1 MSSNANNLRKIE
13 INLPHSFK
21 DVVLNELQT
30 KGGIGFND
38 HVGENICVLKLENC
52 TRIELCCSSQR
63 SGELVSLLSSLRV
76 GMDFGTVTVMN
87 VTSMR
92 PNPINLLEEFN
103 YVKKKLVDANDRME
117 TERER
122 AMENA
127 SNETLKR
134 QKLKGWR
141 RGMRVGNFL
150 PFKGMKWNHGRRF
163 KEEAL
168 NKKFKYITAKAE
180 KSVEELWNEIID
192 FSIDSKAF
200 YVSALAASIISA
212 LGLLTDSPVIV
223 LSAMLISPLMG
234 PILSGAFAL
243 AIKDWVL
250 LFESILAEL
259 RAAAFTFGVGF
270 VSCAIFG
277 GYYES
282 RSTIPTNEML
292 SRTTESGLVS
302 GAIIALASGIIV
314 GNAVTSSGVNSLVGV
329 AISASLLPPI
339 VNSGILVALSVL
351 YCQDS
356 EESCS
361 GQRKFFKEALY
372 SLSLYAENVLIIA
385 VIAAFIFYSQRM
397 GEVKS
402 VYGSHSHVLNLS
414 DPLIQKKL
422 KLAAGV
428 DLFSYDRA
436 FTKLQEEKEIK
447 RDVGEGGRG
456 KEEDVEKGG
465 VLVAPSN
472 ATRKIDAPEE
482 EEEDNNSKKEELS
495 TNASSYSALRPFDE
509 PAGVHKP
516 EFLKDENAIS
526 LSQLNDVWKRFKKQL
541 IGWEGDSLPSR
552 EQHPRPS
559 SSSPGLRY
567 DDGEL

>member
-402 VYGSHSHVLNLS
+402 VYGLHSHVLNLS

-559 SSSPGLRY
+559 SSSPGSRY
-567 DDGEL
+567 DGGEL

>member
-1 MSSNANNLRKIE
+1 
-13 INLPHSFK
+13 
-21 DVVLNELQT
+21 
-30 KGGIGFND
+30 
-38 HVGENICVLKLENC
+38 
-52 TRIELCCSSQR
+52 
-63 SGELVSLLSSLRV
+63 
-76 GMDFGTVTVMN
+76 
-87 VTSMR
+87 
-92 PNPINLLEEFN
+92 
-103 YVKKKLVDANDRME
+103 
-117 TERER
+117 
-122 AMENA
+122 
-127 SNETLKR
+127 
-134 QKLKGWR
+134 
-141 RGMRVGNFL
+141 MRVGNFL
-150 PFKGMKWNHGRRF
+150 PFKGMKRNHGRRF

-168 NKKFKYITAKAE
+168 NKKFNYITAKAE

-361 GQRKFFKEALY
+361 GQKEFIKEALY

-397 GEVKS
+397 GEVKA
-402 VYGSHSHVLNLS
+402 VYGSHS
-414 DPLIQKKL
+414 
-422 KLAAGV
+422 V
-428 DLFSYDRA
+428 DD
-436 FTKLQEEKEIK
+436 TNE
-447 RDVGEGGRG
+447 RDV
-456 KEEDVEKGG
+456 
-465 VLVAPSN
+465 
-472 ATRKIDAPEE
+472 I
-482 EEEDNNSKKEELS
+482 
-495 TNASSYSALRPFDE
+495 
-509 PAGVHKP
+509 
-516 EFLKDENAIS
+516 ENHR
-526 LSQLNDVWKRFKKQL
+526 KRFGFRGDYRPRKRYYRWERSHIEWGKL
-541 IGWEGDSLPSR
+541 ISWRCHFGLFVTPDCEFGYIGSSVCLVLSR
-552 EQHPRPS
+552 
-559 SSSPGLRY
+559 L
-567 DDGEL
+567 

>member
-87 VTSMR
+87 VTSVR

-447 RDVGEGGRG
+447 RDVGEGGRE
-456 KEEDVEKGG
+456 KEEDVEKCG

-559 SSSPGLRY
+559 SSSPGSRY
-567 DDGEL
+567 DGGEL

>member
-302 GAIIALASGIIV
+302 EAIIALASGIIV

-329 AISASLLPPI
+329 AISASLFPPI

-402 VYGSHSHVLNLS
+402 VYGSHLHVLNLS

-559 SSSPGLRY
+559 SSSPGSRY

>member
-559 SSSPGLRY
+559 SSSPGSRY

>member
-1 MSSNANNLRKIE
+1 MVVLFRARETTTVIIKKQIQMSSLRKIE
-13 INLPHSFK
+13 ISLPHSYK
-21 DVVLNELQT
+21 DVVLDELQT

-141 RGMRVGNFL
+141 RAMRVGNFL
-150 PFKGMKWNHGRRF
+150 PFKGAKRNRGRRF

-243 AIKDWVL
+243 AIKDWIL

-361 GQRKFFKEALY
+361 GQKEFIKEALF

-397 GEVKS
+397 GEVKA
-402 VYGSHSHVLNLS
+402 VYGSRSDVLNLS
-414 DPLIQKKL
+414 DPRIQKKL

-428 DLFSYDRA
+428 DLFSYDHA

-447 RDVGEGGRG
+447 RDVGDGG

-465 VLVAPSN
+465 VSAAPSN
-472 ATRKIDAPEE
+472 ATRKINATEK

-509 PAGVHKP
+509 PAGVRKP

-552 EQHPRPS
+552 EERV
-559 SSSPGLRY
+559 
-567 DDGEL
+567 

>member
-472 ATRKIDAPEE
+472 AARKIDAPEE

-559 SSSPGLRY
+559 SSSPGSRY

>member
-1 MSSNANNLRKIE
+1 M
-13 INLPHSFK
+13 
-21 DVVLNELQT
+21 
-30 KGGIGFND
+30 
-38 HVGENICVLKLENC
+38 
-52 TRIELCCSSQR
+52 
-63 SGELVSLLSSLRV
+63 
-76 GMDFGTVTVMN
+76 
-87 VTSMR
+87 
-92 PNPINLLEEFN
+92 
-103 YVKKKLVDANDRME
+103 
-117 TERER
+117 
-122 AMENA
+122 
-127 SNETLKR
+127 
-134 QKLKGWR
+134 
-141 RGMRVGNFL
+141 
-150 PFKGMKWNHGRRF
+150 
-163 KEEAL
+163 
-168 NKKFKYITAKAE
+168 
-180 KSVEELWNEIID
+180 
-192 FSIDSKAF
+192 
-200 YVSALAASIISA
+200 
-212 LGLLTDSPVIV
+212 
-223 LSAMLISPLMG
+223 
-234 PILSGAFAL
+234 
-243 AIKDWVL
+243 
-250 LFESILAEL
+250 
-259 RAAAFTFGVGF
+259 
-270 VSCAIFG
+270 
-277 GYYES
+277 
-282 RSTIPTNEML
+282 
-292 SRTTESGLVS
+292 
-302 GAIIALASGIIV
+302 
-314 GNAVTSSGVNSLVGV
+314 
-329 AISASLLPPI
+329 
-339 VNSGILVALSVL
+339 NSGILVALSVL

-402 VYGSHSHVLNLS
+402 VYGLHSHVLNLS

-559 SSSPGLRY
+559 SSSPGSRY
-567 DDGEL
+567 DGGEL

>member
-1 MSSNANNLRKIE
+1 
-13 INLPHSFK
+13 
-21 DVVLNELQT
+21 
-30 KGGIGFND
+30 
-38 HVGENICVLKLENC
+38 
-52 TRIELCCSSQR
+52 
-63 SGELVSLLSSLRV
+63 
-76 GMDFGTVTVMN
+76 
-87 VTSMR
+87 
-92 PNPINLLEEFN
+92 
-103 YVKKKLVDANDRME
+103 ME
-117 TERER
+117 
-122 AMENA
+122 
-127 SNETLKR
+127 K
-134 QKLKGWR
+134 
-141 RGMRVGNFL
+141 GMRVGNFL
-150 PFKGMKWNHGRRF
+150 PFKGMKRNHGRRF

-168 NKKFKYITAKAE
+168 NKKFNYITAKAE

-361 GQRKFFKEALY
+361 GQKEFIKEALY

-397 GEVKS
+397 GEVKA
-402 VYGSHSHVLNLS
+402 VYGSHSDVLNLS

-428 DLFSYDRA
+428 DLFSYDHA

-495 TNASSYSALRPFDE
+495 TNAPSYSDLRPFDE

-552 EQHPRPS
+552 EQQPRPS
-559 SSSPGLRY
+559 SSSPGWRY
-567 DDGEL
+567 DDGELYSESET

>member
-447 RDVGEGGRG
+447 RDVGEGGRE
-456 KEEDVEKGG
+456 KEEDVEKCG

-559 SSSPGLRY
+559 SSSPGSRY
-567 DDGEL
+567 DGGEL